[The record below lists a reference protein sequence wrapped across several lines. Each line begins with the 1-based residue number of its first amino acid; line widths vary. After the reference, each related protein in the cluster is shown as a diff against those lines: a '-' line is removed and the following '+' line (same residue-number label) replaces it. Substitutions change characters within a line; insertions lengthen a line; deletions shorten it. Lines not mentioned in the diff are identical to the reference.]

1 MPGPAPAEP
10 RLDALDVLVLDCQ
23 ATGATPRHGR
33 VIEIAWARA
42 RAGDGPADPP
52 LTHHL
57 VALPAGEHVP
67 RIVTQVTGITTDEL
81 EGAPQPADVWRA
93 LLDAAASE
101 APFPTVI
108 HFSTFEQRFLEDWH
122 AAHSPAGAPFPL
134 ELLCTHQLARRI
146 FPGLPTRGLH
156 ALAGHLG
163 LVLEDQRHAS
173 DHVRATAL
181 VWKALVPRLAE
192 RGVHTL
198 PDLRA
203 LLEAPAPKAARTDYP
218 VQRQAR
224 LQAPDEPGVYRMRAS
239 SGELLYVGKA
249 TSLRRRVNSYFTRK
263 WTGDGRKQE
272 MLTMAATVEWTVT
285 QSVVEAAILESDQI
299 KELEPRFNQ
308 ALRARAAE
316 VWFAASSLAEAR
328 PAPDGQFPLG
338 PLPSPHA
345 LAPLPA
351 LQRLFG
357 EPAVPDEVQRHAL
370 GLPGLRHLPDPAAL
384 AEGVSRVRRRRA
396 LGPAPRLAA
405 LLKAGAALWT
415 EPDDDDDED
424 GDDQVFDW
432 ATYWED
438 PENVAKTLED
448 ALRHAAHLLR
458 RARWFHQLRDA
469 VVSWDQGQ
477 RRRWLKLAAGRVADR
492 GDARSTSEVPPPE
505 ADPSPLDF
513 AGYERLRILTTELR
527 TLMLRGADADVRV
540 PGDRPIPGGRLLRR
554 LRWV

>member
-1 MPGPAPAEP
+1 MAAPGPGS
-10 RLDALDVLVLDCQ
+10 LGALEVLALDCQ
-23 ATGATPRHGR
+23 ATGATPRHGH
-33 VIEIAWARA
+33 VMEIAWARGA
-42 RAGDGPADPP
+42 AAGPAEPA
-52 LTHHL
+52 LHHFL
-57 VALPAGEHVP
+57 VALPEGESVP
-67 RIVTQVTGITTDEL
+67 RIVSQVTGLTTDEL
-81 EGAPQPADVWRA
+81 DGAPAPAFVWGALRA
-93 LLDAAASE
+93 AVEGGA
-101 APFPTVI
+101 APFPAVI
-108 HFSTFEQRFLEDWH
+108 HFATFEQRFLEDWH
-122 AAHSPAGAPFPL
+122 RALSPAGAPFPL
-134 ELLCTHQLARRI
+134 ELFCTHQLARRI

-163 LVLEDQRHAS
+163 LVLEEQRRAA

-198 PDLRA
+198 EDLRA
-203 LLEAPAPKAARTDYP
+203 LLAAPAPKAARTDYP

-224 LQAPDEPGVYRMRAS
+224 LQAPDAPGVYRMRAS

-263 WTGDGRKQE
+263 WTGDGRKQQ

-316 VWFAASSLAEAR
+316 VWFAARSLQEAR
-328 PAPDGQFPLG
+328 PAPDAGFALG

-351 LQRLFG
+351 LGRLFA
-357 EPAVPDEVQRHAL
+357 EATVPDEVQRHAL
-370 GLPGLRHLPDPAAL
+370 GLPGLRWLPAPAEL
-384 AEGVSRVRRRRA
+384 AEGVARVRRRRA
-396 LGPAPRLAA
+396 LGEAPSLAA
-405 LLKAGAALWT
+405 LLRAAAALWT
-415 EPDDDDDED
+415 EPDEDDED
-424 GDDQVFDW
+424 GDDEAFDW
-432 ATYWED
+432 GDYWTD

-448 ALRHAAHLLR
+448 ALRHAAHLMR
-458 RARWFHQLRDA
+458 RARWFGQLRDA
-469 VVSWDQGQ
+469 VVAWEQGD
-477 RRRWLKLAAGRVADR
+477 RWRWLKLAAGKVADR
-492 GDARSTSEVPPPE
+492 GDAPSPAGVPAPQH
-505 ADPSPLDF
+505 DPAPLDF

-527 TLMLRGADADVRV
+527 TLMQRGAAAFVRV
-540 PGDRPIPGGRLLRR
+540 PGDRSIPAARLLRR